1 MIWFVT
7 FSVLTP
13 TKRGRKAATKIQL
26 LDESGTVQKRTIS
39 KIIRFRHYGK
49 QLDPKNYYRE
59 QLMLFLPW
67 RDEDVD
73 LLSIDP
79 IQKALTHQ
87 EQITE
92 NAKPFYWN
100 HEVDD
105 ELLQGLLHDAEERQL
120 DNEDDDGPII
130 QNDEGIDDEDYFRD
144 FEMDDFAPTRARVEH
159 FLPPRLVEE
168 TEYLKMMRSL
178 NERQRRI
185 VLNTLHNLK
194 TGKTPFYNFLS
205 GGAGVGK
212 SHAVTAI
219 VQSYLRFCSK

>member
-1 MIWFVT
+1 MLFIHI
-7 FSVLTP
+7 VLTP
-13 TKRGRKAATKIQL
+13 SKRGRKAATRFQL

-49 QLDPKNYYRE
+49 EQDHKNYYRE

-67 RDEDVD
+67 RDEDAD
-73 LLSIDP
+73 LLSIDS
-79 IQKALTHQ
+79 IEKAQRFQ
-87 EQITE
+87 EQIAE

-100 HEVDD
+100 YEVDD
-105 ELLQGLLHDAEERQL
+105 ELLQGLLRDAEERQL
-120 DNEDDDGPII
+120 EDDDGPVIE
-130 QNDEGIDDEDYFRD
+130 NDEGIDAEDYFND
-144 FEMDDFAPTRARVEH
+144 FNVDDFAPTRTKVER

-178 NERQRRI
+178 NERQRRF